1 MNSDEFAKNFY
12 IEKLMFLKSSFQEE
26 PKHPSAVNVKIKELE
41 LTGVQKDK
49 LREVIDLL
57 LDDVFYTILLGLDGE
72 SCIGN
77 IQQTY
82 RIYDEDNNLISDC
95 GELESVPATILTNI
109 NMKKITFKNV
119 CWSVTKFS
127 LPLPYT
133 I

>member
-12 IEKLMFLKSSFQEE
+12 IEKLMFLKSSFEEE

-41 LTGVQKDK
+41 PTGVQKDK

-95 GELESVPATILTNI
+95 GELEISASDYFNEHKYERDNI
-109 NMKKITFKNV
+109 
-119 CWSVTKFS
+119 
-127 LPLPYT
+127 
-133 I
+133 